1 MSTQKKIWGI
11 ATTVKGGNPI
21 FVSGHT
27 DENGAR
33 VAAKNI
39 ARDGINVHVGLVRTH
54 YFADGQNH
62 KMSANDMAGEI
73 ILNGEVVS

>member
-1 MSTQKKIWGI
+1 MGTQNRIWGI
-11 ATTVKGGNPI
+11 ATTVNGGAPI

-27 DENGAR
+27 DENDAR
-33 VAAKNI
+33 SKAGKLAG
-39 ARDGINVHVGLVRTH
+39 DGRNVYVGLVRTH

-73 ILNGEVVS
+73 ILNGKVVS